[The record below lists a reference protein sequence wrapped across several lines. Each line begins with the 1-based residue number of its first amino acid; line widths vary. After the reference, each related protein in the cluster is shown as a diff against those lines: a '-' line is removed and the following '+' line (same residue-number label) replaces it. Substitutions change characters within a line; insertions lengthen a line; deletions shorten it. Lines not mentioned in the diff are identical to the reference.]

1 MHPTLTRVLGFLAA
15 FGMVA
20 NVLAQAPRV
29 VLVAGA
35 SKESGKPFM
44 ERLRRG
50 MAENG
55 QKEGITFQLEVLY
68 ADRDTTRVPRLIHE
82 AVESRPAVI
91 VVGGLLAAQQ
101 ARDATRT
108 IPIVVATSSDL
119 VDAGV
124 VKSYSRPGG
133 NITGLNDLADEL
145 AVKRIELLHE
155 ALPKASRVALL
166 LNPQFPATT
175 KIERR
180 IRGAADA
187 LSVSV
192 TRLDAADAPSLL
204 RALDSLEK
212 SPPDALLAGGDSL
225 QVQMAPEIIQ
235 RMSSMRVPV
244 IHFWPG
250 TAEAGA
256 LISHQADV
264 LHNYQRAAYY
274 VNRILKGAKPGDL
287 PIEQPTR
294 YELVVNKK
302 TASALNLAIP
312 RSILLRADRV
322 IE

>member
-1 MHPTLTRVLGFLAA
+1 
-15 FGMVA
+15 
-20 NVLAQAPRV
+20 
-29 VLVAGA
+29 
-35 SKESGKPFM
+35 M

-68 ADRDTTRVPRLIHE
+68 ADRDTTRVPRLIHK

-180 IRGAADA
+180 IRAAADA